1 MSDNTAPDT
10 PPTAPAP
17 HAKLRRPH
25 FQLVWLVPI
34 MAALIAGYLGY
45 RTIMERGPL
54 LTLTLDSADG
64 LQTGQTQ
71 LKYKAVAL
79 GTVESIDLAP
89 NNGHVVVKVRMNN
102 IGERFLTSHA
112 RFWVVRPRLALS
124 DLSAVETIVS
134 GAYITVDPGK
144 PGGDY
149 QTHFT
154 GLEQPPGVRSDEPGH
169 TYTLTA
175 YKLGSISTG
184 SPIFYRDISVGEV
197 LGYDIGDGL
206 GPIKISVFIRAPFDN
221 LVRPDS
227 RFWNSSG
234 VSFGISG
241 GVLQLQMQSLQALV
255 AGGITFGLPY
265 DARDE
270 LPSPDNS
277 SFHLYPSQQQAEAA
291 EYKNQIQIVTYA
303 NADVSGL
310 TPGAPVMAM
319 GIEVGD
325 VTAVTLQ
332 VDPKLAKMRVKISLQ
347 LQPQRILTMKSQD
360 EISNA
365 AALFQKFVDNGMRV
379 EISTANY
386 VTGQKEINL
395 AMVSKA
401 PPAKVTVQ
409 DGAIV
414 LPFKADAMSQTLNN
428 AADITTKM
436 DQIPFAQIGDNLNK
450 LLQTS
455 NATLGSSQTKN
466 LIIQLGATLKST
478 DATLQSLNQGFGQDS
493 DMQRNL
499 RQILSQTNSTL
510 QSFQAL
516 TIYLNQHP
524 QSLIFGRSG
533 H

>member
-1 MSDNTAPDT
+1 MSDETAPDT
-10 PPTAPAP
+10 PPPAP
-17 HAKLRRPH
+17 YAKVRRPH

-34 MAALIAGYLGY
+34 MAAVIAGYLGY
-45 RTIMERGPL
+45 RTLMQRGPL

-79 GTVESIDLAP
+79 GTVEAIDLAP

-112 RFWVVRPRLALS
+112 RFWVVRPRLAFS
-124 DLSAVETIVS
+124 DLSAFETIVS

-144 PGGDY
+144 PGGHY
-149 QTHFT
+149 QTHFV

-197 LGYDIGDGL
+197 LGYDIGNGL

-270 LPSPDNS
+270 APSPDNA
-277 SFHLYPSQQQAEAA
+277 SFRLYASQQQAEAA
-291 EYKNQIQIVTYA
+291 EYKNQIQVVTYA
-303 NADVSGL
+303 DSDVSGL
-310 TPGAPVMAM
+310 TPGAPVMAL

-325 VTAVTLQ
+325 VTGVSLQ
-332 VDPKLAKMRVKISLQ
+332 IDPKQAKMRVKISLQ
-347 LQPQRILTMKSQD
+347 LQPQRVLALTDQD
-360 EISNA
+360 GLPEA
-365 AALFQKFVDNGMRV
+365 VALFQKFVDKGMRV
-379 EISTANY
+379 EIGTANY
-386 VTGQKEINL
+386 VTGQKEIDL

-401 PPAKVTVQ
+401 PPEKVTLQ
-409 DGAIV
+409 DGVIV
-414 LPFKADAMSQTLNN
+414 LPFMANPMGETLNN
-428 AADITTKM
+428 VADITRKM

-450 LLQTS
+450 LLETT
-455 NATLGSSQTKN
+455 NGTLGSTQTKT
-466 LIIQLGATLKST
+466 LIAQLAATLKT
-478 DATLQSLNQGFGQDS
+478 ADTTLQSVNQGLGPDS

-499 RQILSQTNSTL
+499 RQILSQTDSTL
-510 QSFQAL
+510 QSLQAL

-524 QSLIFGRSG
+524 QSLIFGRSR